1 MNCCLLVKVSVNYS
15 RLLQRAGVYHGE
27 GSSWGGGVWFFCF
40 LKAVLRY
47 SVEAVS
53 HLLKLRKST

>member
-27 GSSWGGGVWFFCF
+27 GSSWGFFSFVF
-40 LKAVLRY
+40 LKEVLHY

-53 HLLKLRKST
+53 HLLKLGKST